1 MDHLLRE
8 KAPISE
14 LGWAEIDAEATRSLK
29 HYLAARKVV
38 AYDGDGD
45 WTRSARSLGRV
56 QQVPSGESSLVV
68 HNRVTQPLT
77 ELRVNFTI
85 ARAELDAL
93 ERGATD
99 FDTDPL
105 VHAARIGAH
114 AEDKAV
120 FSGNEAA
127 GIVGIAK
134 ATPHDIIRVDRA
146 LTKLTHSVAKAM
158 DLLQDFGVDGPYALA
173 VGPDFW
179 TGIMET
185 AENGGYPLIKHLR
198 ILLEAPVVWA
208 PAVDGALV
216 ISQRGGDFE
225 IVGGQDW
232 SIGFDAYDDEKVE
245 LYLEESFTFA
255 INSPEAAVH
264 LHFDE

>member
-14 LGWAEIDAEATRSLK
+14 KGWAEIDAEATRSLK

-38 AYDGDGD
+38 AYAGSGD
-45 WTRSARSLGRV
+45 WTKSARSLGRV
-56 QQVPSGESSLVV
+56 EAVASEDPAVV
-68 HNRVTQPLT
+68 VQNRVSQPLT
-77 ELRVNFTI
+77 ELRVDFNI

-105 VHAARIGAH
+105 VNAARIGAL
-114 AEDKAV
+114 AEDTAV
-120 FSGNEAA
+120 FKGNEAA
-127 GIVGIAK
+127 GITGIAQ
-134 ATPHDIIRVDRA
+134 ATPHEAIRVDRT
-146 LTKLTHSVAKAM
+146 LSRLTHSVAKAM

-208 PAVDGALV
+208 PALNGALV

-232 SIGFDAYDDEKVE
+232 SIGFTSYDSEKVE
-245 LYLEESFTFA
+245 LYLEQSFTFA

-264 LHFDE
+264 LTFDE